1 MTQEAKRKA
10 KKEIYGC
17 ERGHAEDREGRR
29 RMNHCGDSKEIQV
42 KTERERR
49 INDLFLMIFLF
60 LIKKD

>member
-49 INDLFLMIFLF
+49 INDLFVFN
-60 LIKKD
+60 